1 MIRQYL
7 RTAILSVII
16 MTTGIGIPVA
26 YHSNNENNEN
36 NENKENK
43 NKLQ

>member
-16 MTTGIGIPVA
+16 ITTGIGIPVI
-26 YHSNNENNEN
+26 YHSTNDK
-36 NENKENK
+36 KEK
-43 NKLQ
+43 EK

>member
-7 RTAILSVII
+7 RTAILSAII

-26 YHSNNENNEN
+26 YHSSNENNQ
-36 NENKENK
+36 NKENK

>member
-26 YHSNNENNEN
+26 YHSSENNQ
-36 NENKENK
+36 NKENK
-43 NKLQ
+43 NKLK

>member
-16 MTTGIGIPVA
+16 ITTGTGIPVI
-26 YHSNNENNEN
+26 YHSINEK
-36 NENKENK
+36 KEK
-43 NKLQ
+43 KSKE

>member
-16 MTTGIGIPVA
+16 ITSGVGVPVV
-26 YHSNNENNEN
+26 YHSTNE
-36 NENKENK
+36 KRK
-43 NKLQ
+43 

>member
-16 MTTGIGIPVA
+16 ITTGIGIPVV
-26 YHSNNENNEN
+26 YHNTNEKKEEN
-36 NENKENK
+36 SKD
-43 NKLQ
+43 

>member
-16 MTTGIGIPVA
+16 VTTGIGIPVA
-26 YHSNNENNEN
+26 YHSNKDVEENSKQN
-36 NENKENK
+36 
-43 NKLQ
+43 

>member
-16 MTTGIGIPVA
+16 ITTGIGIPVI
-26 YHSNNENNEN
+26 YHSTNDKREVKS
-36 NENKENK
+36 KE
-43 NKLQ
+43 

>member
-16 MTTGIGIPVA
+16 MTTGIGIPVI
-26 YHSNNENNEN
+26 YHSNKDMEENS
-36 NENKENK
+36 KK
-43 NKLQ
+43 N